1 MVEVESLETVES
13 VSPGSLGGFRHDCEL
28 RGLSQETTNH
38 YTWCMRHFFEFLQTQ
53 GKRFDQVD
61 IGTLTMY
68 LELLRSRSARYKTVE
83 NVYAAI
89 SAFYEYQV
97 FEGKM
102 ATNVVLPF
110 RKRYL
115 RRYKDGSERME
126 RRLLSVEEMSRLVN
140 SIIDARDRAIALVF
154 AKTGIRRRELLNLDV
169 EDIDWRDDSIKLKP
183 TPKRSNRVVFFDE
196 ECAVALRK
204 WLVYR
209 ERLAPRTQALFI
221 SYQSLTR
228 LDRSSLYSAVT
239 KYAEALGFHK
249 PSSPRLE
256 DHFGP
261 HCFRHYFT
269 TFLLRN
275 GMPRE
280 YVKELRGDSR
290 REAID
295 IYNHIDREELR
306 KSYLACVP
314 KLRV

>member
-1 MVEVESLETVES
+1 MEMERVETVRS
-13 VSPGSLGGFRHDCEL
+13 APPGLLDGFRRDCEL
-28 RGLSQETTNH
+28 RGLSPETVNH
-38 YTWCMRHFFEFLQTQ
+38 YGWCMNHFLEFLDEQ
-53 GKRFDQVD
+53 GTTYDRVD
-61 IGTLTMY
+61 LRTLTLY
-68 LELLRSRSARYKTVE
+68 LERLREKSARYKTVE

-89 SAFYEYQV
+89 SAFYEYLV
-97 FEGKM
+97 FGGKI
-102 ATNVVLPF
+102 ATNLVLPF

-115 RRYKDGSERME
+115 RRYKDGSEQME
-126 RRLLSVEEMSRLVN
+126 RRLLTVEEMSRLVS
-140 SIIDARDRAIALVF
+140 SIMDPRDRAIALVF

-169 EDIDWRDDSIKLKP
+169 DSIDWRDDSIKLKP

-196 ECAVALRK
+196 ECEVALKR
-204 WLVYR
+204 WLAYR
-209 ERLAPRTQALFI
+209 ERLKPRTSALFV

-249 PSSPRLE
+249 PGSPRLE

-280 YVKELRGDSR
+280 YIKELRGDSR

-306 KSYLACVP
+306 RSYLACVQ

>member
-1 MVEVESLETVES
+1 MERLEVVEGAPPGLLE
-13 VSPGSLGGFRHDCEL
+13 GFRHDCEL
-28 RGLSQETTNH
+28 RGLSRETVNH
-38 YTWCMRHFFEFLQTQ
+38 YAWCMRHFFEFLHGRETNY
-53 GKRFDQVD
+53 DQVD
-61 IGTLTMY
+61 LRTLTAY

-89 SAFYEYQV
+89 SSFYDYLV
-97 FEGKM
+97 FEGRL

-115 RRYKDGSERME
+115 RRYKDGSEQME
-126 RRLLSVEEMSRLVN
+126 RKLLSVEEMSRLVN
-140 SIIDARDRAIALVF
+140 SIIDPRDRAIALVF

-169 EDIDWRDDSIKLKP
+169 GDIDWRDDSIRLKP
-183 TPKRSNRVVFFDE
+183 TPKRSNRMVFFDE
-196 ECAVALRK
+196 ECAVALRR
-204 WLVYR
+204 WLAYR
-209 ERLAPRTQALFI
+209 ERLAPKTPALFI

-228 LDRSSLYSAVT
+228 LDRSSLYTAVT
-239 KYAEALGFHK
+239 KYAEVLGFHK
-249 PSSPRLE
+249 PSSPKLE

-280 YVKELRGDSR
+280 YIKELRGDSR

>member
-1 MVEVESLETVES
+1 MERLEAVESAPPAPLE
-13 VSPGSLGGFRHDCEL
+13 GFRHDCEL
-28 RGLSQETTNH
+28 RGLTKETVDH
-38 YTWCMRHFFEFLQTQ
+38 YAWCMRHFLEFLRAQ
-53 GKRFDQVD
+53 GTRYDQID
-61 IGTLTMY
+61 LLTLTSY
-68 LELLRSRSARYKTVE
+68 LELLRSRSACYKTVE

-89 SAFYEYQV
+89 SAFYEYLV
-97 FEGKM
+97 FEGRI

-115 RRYKDGSERME
+115 RRYKDGSEQME

-140 SIIDARDRAIALVF
+140 SIIDPRDRAIALVF

-169 EDIDWRDDSIKLKP
+169 DRIDWRDDSIRLKP

-196 ECAVALRK
+196 ECAVALRR
-204 WLVYR
+204 WLAYR
-209 ERLAPRTQALFI
+209 ERLAPKTPALFT

-249 PSSPRLE
+249 PSSLRLE

>member
-1 MVEVESLETVES
+1 MERVATVRSAPPGTLE
-13 VSPGSLGGFRHDCEL
+13 GFRHDCEL
-28 RGLSQETTNH
+28 RGLSQETVNH
-38 YTWCMRHFFEFLQTQ
+38 YAWCMNHFLEFLDESGMTYDRVSLQ
-53 GKRFDQVD
+53 
-61 IGTLTMY
+61 TLTQY
-68 LELLRSRSARYKTVE
+68 LERLRSRSARYKTVE

-89 SAFYEYQV
+89 SAFYEYLV

-102 ATNVVLPF
+102 TTNVVLPF

-115 RRYKDGSERME
+115 RRYKDGSEQME
-126 RRLLSVEEMSRLVN
+126 RKLLSVEEMSQLVN
-140 SIIDARDRAIALVF
+140 SIVDPRDRAIALVF
-154 AKTGIRRRELLNLDV
+154 AKTGIRRKELLSLDAS
-169 EDIDWRDDSIKLKP
+169 DIDWRDDSIKLKP

-196 ECAVALRK
+196 ECAVALRR
-204 WLVYR
+204 WLAYR
-209 ERLAPRTQALFI
+209 ERLSPSTPALFI
-221 SYQSLTR
+221 SYESLTR
-228 LDRSSLYSAVT
+228 LDRSSLYSAVS

-249 PSSPRLE
+249 PKSPRLE

>member
-1 MVEVESLETVES
+1 MERVETVR
-13 VSPGSLGGFRHDCEL
+13 VAPLGLLEGFRHDCEL
-28 RGLSQETTNH
+28 RGLSPETVNH
-38 YTWCMRHFFEFLQTQ
+38 YAWCMNHFLGFLDERGTTYDQVNLQTL
-53 GKRFDQVD
+53 
-61 IGTLTMY
+61 TLY
-68 LELLRSRSARYKTVE
+68 LERLRAKSARYKTVE

-89 SAFYEYQV
+89 SAFYEYLV
-97 FEGKM
+97 FEGKI
-102 ATNVVLPF
+102 TSNLVLAF

-115 RRYKDGSERME
+115 RRYKDGSEQME
-126 RRLLSVEEMSRLVN
+126 RRLLSVEEMSRLVG
-140 SIIDARDRAIALVF
+140 SIMDSRDRAIALVF

-169 EDIDWRDDSIKLKP
+169 DSIDWRDDSIKLKP

-196 ECAVALRK
+196 ECEVALRR
-204 WLVYR
+204 WLAYR
-209 ERLAPRTQALFI
+209 ERLRPKTPALFI

>member
-1 MVEVESLETVES
+1 MERLEVVQGAPPGLLE
-13 VSPGSLGGFRHDCEL
+13 GFGHDCEL
-28 RGLSQETTNH
+28 RGLTKETVNH
-38 YTWCMRHFFEFLQTQ
+38 YTWCMRHFLEFLQARGT
-53 GKRFDQVD
+53 RYDQID
-61 IGTLTMY
+61 LRTLTSY

-89 SAFYEYQV
+89 SAFYEYLV
-97 FEGKM
+97 FEERM

-115 RRYKDGSERME
+115 RRYKDESEQME
-126 RRLLSVEEMSRLVN
+126 RKLLSVEEMSRLVN
-140 SIIDARDRAIALVF
+140 SIIDPRDRAIALVF

-169 EDIDWRDDSIKLKP
+169 DSIDWGDDSIKLKP
-183 TPKRSNRVVFFDE
+183 TAKRSNKLVFFDE
-196 ECAVALRK
+196 ECALALRG
-204 WLVYR
+204 WLAYR
-209 ERLAPRTQALFI
+209 ERLAPKTPALFV

-249 PSSPRLE
+249 PGSPRLE

-306 KSYLACVP
+306 RSYLACVP

>member
-1 MVEVESLETVES
+1 MESLETVES
-13 VSPGSLGGFRHDCEL
+13 VSPGSLAGFRHDCEL
-28 RGLSQETTNH
+28 RGLSQETVNH

-61 IGTLTMY
+61 IRTLTTY

-115 RRYKDGSERME
+115 RRYKDGRERME

-169 EDIDWRDDSIKLKP
+169 GDIDWRDDSIKLKP

>member
-1 MVEVESLETVES
+1 MERLATVES
-13 VSPGSLGGFRHDCEL
+13 TSAGLLEAFRHDCEL
-28 RGLSQETTNH
+28 RGLTQETCNH
-38 YTWCMRHFFEFLQTQ
+38 YNWCMKHFFEFLDGQHLAY
-53 GKRFDQVD
+53 DQVSVQ
-61 IGTLTMY
+61 TLILY
-68 LELLRSRSARYKTVE
+68 LEHWRSKSARYKTVE

-89 SAFYEYQV
+89 SAFYEYLV
-97 FEGKM
+97 FEGKIT
-102 ATNVVLPF
+102 TNVVAPF

-115 RRYKDGSERME
+115 RRYKDGSEQME

-140 SIIDARDRAIALVF
+140 SIVDPRDRAIALVF
-154 AKTGIRRRELLNLDV
+154 AKTGIRRRELLTLDV
-169 EDIDWRDDSIKLKP
+169 EDVNWKDDSIKLKP
-183 TPKRSNRVVFFDE
+183 AAKRSNRIVFFDE
-196 ECAVALRK
+196 ECAVALRR
-204 WLVYR
+204 WLANR
-209 ERLAPRTQALFI
+209 ERYRPQTPALFI
-221 SYQSLTR
+221 SYQSFTR

-249 PSSPRLE
+249 PNSPRLE
-256 DHFGP
+256 EHFGP

-290 REAID
+290 RDAID

-314 KLRV
+314 KLGV

>member
-1 MVEVESLETVES
+1 MERLETVEGA
-13 VSPGSLGGFRHDCEL
+13 PPELLEGFRHDCEL
-28 RGLSQETTNH
+28 RGLTKETVNH
-38 YTWCMRHFFEFLQTQ
+38 YAWCMRHFLEFLRAQ
-53 GKRFDQVD
+53 GTRYDQID
-61 IGTLTMY
+61 LRTLTTY

-89 SAFYEYQV
+89 SSFYDYLV
-97 FEGKM
+97 FEGRM

-115 RRYKDGSERME
+115 RRYKDGSEQME

-140 SIIDARDRAIALVF
+140 SIIDPRDRAIALVF

-169 EDIDWRDDSIKLKP
+169 GDVDWRDDSIKLKP
-183 TPKRSNRVVFFDE
+183 TAKRSNRVVFFDE
-196 ECAVALRK
+196 ECAVALRR
-204 WLVYR
+204 WLAYR
-209 ERLAPRTQALFI
+209 ERLAPRTPALFI

-306 KSYLACVP
+306 RSYLACVP

>member
-1 MVEVESLETVES
+1 MEMERLEVVEGATPGLLE
-13 VSPGSLGGFRHDCEL
+13 GFRHDCEL
-28 RGLSQETTNH
+28 RGLTKETVNH
-38 YTWCMRHFFEFLQTQ
+38 YGWCMGHFLEFLRAQ
-53 GKRFDQVD
+53 GTRYDQID
-61 IGTLTMY
+61 LRTLTSY

-89 SAFYEYQV
+89 SAFYEYLV

-102 ATNVVLPF
+102 TTNAVLPF

-115 RRYKDGSERME
+115 RRYKDGSEQME

-140 SIIDARDRAIALVF
+140 SIIDPRDRGIALVF

-169 EDIDWRDDSIKLKP
+169 GDVDWRDDSIKLKP
-183 TPKRSNRVVFFDE
+183 TAKRSNRVVFFDE
-196 ECAVALRK
+196 ECAVALRR
-204 WLVYR
+204 WLAYR
-209 ERLAPRTQALFI
+209 ERLAPKIPALFI

-239 KYAEALGFHK
+239 KYAEALGFHR
-249 PSSPRLE
+249 PNSPKLE